1 MKQDGFSLIE
11 LMVVIGISAVLMAI
25 ATINFNQMM
34 RKSAI
39 ESQVKML
46 YSELVGIRV
55 QAKFQK
61 QARLV
66 GLNSSKVY
74 LYSTDVNTSQ
84 AVQKDLSYP
93 IEWGGASEILFD
105 TLGLTNVPSTGSKSI
120 CIQEDNTATYDSIV
134 VFKTRIQM
142 GKKKDPLGGCASDN
156 IDTQ

>member
-11 LMVVIGISAVLMAI
+11 LVVVIGIASVLMAI
-25 ATINFNQMM
+25 ATLNFNQMM

-46 YSELVGIRV
+46 YSELLNIRV
-55 QAKFQK
+55 QAMFQK

-66 GLNSSKVY
+66 GLNSTKVY
-74 LYSTDVNTSQ
+74 LYSTDVNTSPF
-84 AVQKDLSYP
+84 VQNNLSYP

-105 TLGLTNVPSTGSKSI
+105 TQGLTNIPATGSRSI
-120 CIQEDNTATYDSIV
+120 CIKGDNPAAYDSIV

-142 GKKKDPLGGCASDN
+142 GKKKDPLGGCTSGN
-156 IDTQ
+156 IETQ

>member
-11 LMVVIGISAVLMAI
+11 LIVVIGISAVLMAI
-25 ATINFNQMM
+25 ATLNFNQMM

-46 YSELVGIRV
+46 YSELVSIRV

-61 QARLV
+61 QARRV
-66 GLNSSKVY
+66 GLNSNQVI
-74 LYSTDVNTSQ
+74 LYSPDLTKSPD
-84 AVQKDLSYP
+84 VQKDLSYP

-105 TLGLTNVPSTGSKSI
+105 TQGLTNLPATGNKSI
-120 CIQEDNTATYDSIV
+120 CIQGDNPATYDSIV

-142 GKKKDPLGGCASDN
+142 GKKKDPLGGCNRDN
-156 IDTQ
+156 IVTQ